1 MKAFV
6 TGGNGYIGGAVVR
19 LLRERGHQVTAA
31 SRRTGV
37 DVGVYDAV
45 ARAMAGHDVVFHAAA
60 LPRPW
65 GPRAEFERTNVTGT
79 ANVIR
84 ACREHGVRELIYT
97 SSPSAVFD
105 GKDHVDAGNDLPFP
119 TTFLAD
125 YPRTKAEAE
134 MLVRAANGPGL
145 RTVSLRPHLVYG
157 PGEPNLLPR
166 LLQRARSGRLAIV
179 GDGTNVVSLTYIDNA
194 AIAHLQARE
203 ALAAAGAGSA
213 CLGNAYFIADAAPVE
228 LWGFVTQFLAG
239 VGAPVPTRRVPRGVA
254 HAIGSMLELGYGALG
269 IESEPPMTRFVAA
282 QMATSHSYDMG
293 PAYREIGYAPV
304 VDGTEGLRRT
314 IEAWRGA

>member
-6 TGGNGYIGGAVVR
+6 TGGNGYIGGAVAR
-19 LLRERGHQVTAA
+19 LLRERGHEATAA

-37 DVGVYDAV
+37 DVGDYDSV
-45 ARAMAGHDVVFHAAA
+45 TRAMAGHDVVFHAAA

-65 GPRAEFERTNVTGT
+65 GPRAEFERTNVAGT

-84 ACREHGVRELIYT
+84 ACREHGIRELIYT

-105 GKDHVDAGNDLPFP
+105 GKDHVMAGNDLPFP
-119 TTFLAD
+119 STFLAD

-134 MLVRAANGPGL
+134 RLVRAANGPEL
-145 RTVSLRPHLVYG
+145 KTVSLRPHLVYG

-179 GDGTNVVSLTYIDNA
+179 GSGDNEVSLTYIDNA
-194 AIAHLQARE
+194 AVAHVQARE
-203 ALAAAGAGSA
+203 ALAAGTAESACAGS
-213 CLGNAYFIADAAPVE
+213 AYFIADAAPVK
-228 LWGFVTQFLAG
+228 LWEFVAQFLGG
-239 VGAPVPTRRVPRGVA
+239 VGAPVPRRRVPRGVA
-254 HAIGSMLELGYGALG
+254 HAIGSVLELGYGALG
-269 IESEPPMTRFVAA
+269 IEAEPPMTRFVAA

-293 PAYREIGYAPV
+293 PAMREIGYAPV
-304 VDGTEGLRRT
+304 VDGAEGLRRT
-314 IEAWRGA
+314 VEAWRGV